1 MKSVLNLFAIL
12 LLLLT
17 SLTSAEN
24 CTQEEALSMMSLLTM
39 EEVIIN
45 SKDNLANAKP
55 IINID
60 DNGNYNKTDDYYNA
74 YEDNKFIKDNMEQQ
88 VEKVMEMSK
97 GSLLIAE
104 GKYNEAC
111 ALYKQIANRYGIDL
125 NEVKKHLEIEK
136 TKLQKSNIASVK
148 CTPAESGVAM
158 DKVKEK
164 INSLEP
170 NQTTLLENRLQNF
183 WVANM
188 NIMVLEPSVFCTKL
202 MELLR
207 EFEIENNLN

>member
-188 NIMVLEPSVFCTKL
+188 NIMVLEPSVFCTQ
-202 MELLR
+202 LR